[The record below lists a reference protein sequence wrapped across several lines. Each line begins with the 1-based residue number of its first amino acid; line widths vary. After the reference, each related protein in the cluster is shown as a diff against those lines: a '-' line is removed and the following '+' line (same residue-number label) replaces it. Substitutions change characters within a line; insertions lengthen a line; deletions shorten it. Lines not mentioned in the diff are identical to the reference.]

1 MAKQSTTYHTTTKSV
16 VLPDILSS
24 LAIEEEHIME
34 GIVVLRTWQGGT
46 DFSQIDL
53 KLIQLRRIE

>member
-46 DFSQIDL
+46 DF
-53 KLIQLRRIE
+53 